1 MSKFNKE
8 QKIEIYRKWKDENIS
23 ISQLSKAYKMNLA
36 NLDYMLR
43 LIDMH
48 GTNILNTRKRVY
60 SKKFKE
66 QTIEQ
71 AIFGTKS
78 DVQLSLELGFKS
90 IGMLNN
96 WLREYK
102 ENGYNFI
109 IKQKGRPARG
119 QRGSKIAQGTGER
132 DPKAERR
139 KLALAYCERIRK
151 KTEGL
156 GSGKRSE
163 EIAKLIAKIK
173 EIFNHHQGRYG
184 YRRAALQLIKEG
196 WNITEKTVRYWMH
209 KLGLKGIRRNKRK
222 YSSYKGTIGKIA
234 PNLIHRNFFAPM
246 PNMKWYTDIT
256 EFRLNGEKLYLSPI
270 LDGYGGDI
278 VSYSISRHPDMDLV
292 MTMLDKAFVEETT
305 LNNCTFHT
313 DQGCQYQSPQYQR
326 ALKLQG
332 ITQSMSRKGNSMDDG
347 LMENF
352 FGLLKT
358 EMFYDQEYKYHSFQE
373 LTQAIKEY
381 IEYYNEERI
390 KSRLKGLTPKE
401 YRNQASINPVF

>member
-8 QKIEIYRKWKDENIS
+8 QKIEIYRKWKDEKIS

-48 GTNILNTRKRVY
+48 GTNILNARKRVY

-139 KLALAYCERIRK
+139 KLAIAYCERIRK
-151 KTEGL
+151 KL
-156 GSGKRSE
+156 K
-163 EIAKLIAKIK
+163 
-173 EIFNHHQGRYG
+173 
-184 YRRAALQLIKEG
+184 AL
-196 WNITEKTVRYWMH
+196 
-209 KLGLKGIRRNKRK
+209 
-222 YSSYKGTIGKIA
+222 
-234 PNLIHRNFFAPM
+234 
-246 PNMKWYTDIT
+246 
-256 EFRLNGEKLYLSPI
+256 
-270 LDGYGGDI
+270 
-278 VSYSISRHPDMDLV
+278 
-292 MTMLDKAFVEETT
+292 
-305 LNNCTFHT
+305 
-313 DQGCQYQSPQYQR
+313 
-326 ALKLQG
+326 
-332 ITQSMSRKGNSMDDG
+332 
-347 LMENF
+347 
-352 FGLLKT
+352 
-358 EMFYDQEYKYHSFQE
+358 DQEKDQ
-373 LTQAIKEY
+373 K
-381 IEYYNEERI
+381 R
-390 KSRLKGLTPKE
+390 
-401 YRNQASINPVF
+401 